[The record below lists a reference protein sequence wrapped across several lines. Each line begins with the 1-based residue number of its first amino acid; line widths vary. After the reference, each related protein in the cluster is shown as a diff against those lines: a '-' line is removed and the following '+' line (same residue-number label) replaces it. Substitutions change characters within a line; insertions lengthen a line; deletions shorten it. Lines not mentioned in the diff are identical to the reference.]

1 MQKTDFG
8 IKSADHKRYHTLAT
22 NIIELKT
29 LNQLPFDI
37 NVDVFQSLE
46 GGLEKFLE
54 DNKATWHKKCRN
66 KVDNQKV
73 SRARKRSAAE
83 CSVASPVKT
92 RLSLPSDAKHIK
104 LKTAADVH
112 SAKQYCFLCGE
123 YESKD
128 FSSGFF
134 RVATF
139 EVDRKVREC
148 AHIIGDEVLL
158 RKIYNGDLIAL
169 DAHYHR
175 LCLVKLYKKAKLL
188 KNEDSDEAVQESVLR
203 AQALSELID

>member
-1 MQKTDFG
+1 METTSIDFRKCLLCQSNDKKDLQKTDFG
-8 IKSADHKRYHTLAT
+8 LKSADHKRYHTLAT

-46 GGLEKFLE
+46 GGLEKNIK

-134 RVATF
+134 RMQ
-139 EVDRKVREC
+139 
-148 AHIIGDEVLL
+148 LL
-158 RKIYNGDLIAL
+158 RLTEK
-169 DAHYHR
+169 H
-175 LCLVKLYKKAKLL
+175 
-188 KNEDSDEAVQESVLR
+188 ESVH
-203 AQALSELID
+203 I